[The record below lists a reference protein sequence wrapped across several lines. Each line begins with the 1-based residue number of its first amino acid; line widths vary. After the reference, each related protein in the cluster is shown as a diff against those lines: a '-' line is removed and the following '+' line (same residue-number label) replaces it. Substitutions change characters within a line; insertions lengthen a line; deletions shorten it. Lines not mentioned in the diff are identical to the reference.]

1 MKKICLFISLAVGV
15 LLFNYCTKDIIA
27 ADITKKTVNIL
38 APGNGVHTPYNS
50 ITFWWDEVKDADNY
64 QLQIVSPSFTSVI
77 NLVADT
83 TVTSNKFTLILNPGT
98 YEWRVRASNNA
109 GSTAYSTRS
118 FVIDTT
124 NDMTNITVA
133 LMSPA
138 DSTYSANLSQTF
150 TWASVSNATQYKIDV
165 LNSSGGT
172 LTSSVT
178 TGTSF
183 AYTFSQEG
191 TYTWKVRAENQFTNS
206 AYSSRILLIDQT
218 VPSAPVLLLPVNNA
232 TLTLNDSLKWNTGSG
247 GYFDSLLVASDSTY
261 ASVLVRQKMNGTIY
275 QVTSGAGFISG
286 TNYFWKASTTDK
298 AGNTS
303 VYSTTRKFKAN

>member
-1 MKKICLFISLAVGV
+1 MKKVYLFISLVAGV

-27 ADITKKTVNIL
+27 TDITKKTVNIL

-50 ITFWWDEVKDADNY
+50 ITFWWDEIKDADNY
-64 QLQIVSPSFTSVI
+64 QLQIVSPSFASVVS
-77 NLVADT
+77 LVADT
-83 TVTSNKFTLILNPGT
+83 TVTSNKFILVLNPGT

-124 NDMTNITVA
+124 NDMTNITIA
-133 LMSPA
+133 LLSPT
-138 DSTYSANLSQTF
+138 DSTYSNNPSQTF
-150 TWASVSNATQYKIDV
+150 TWASVTNATQYKIDV
-165 LNSSGGT
+165 LNSTGGT

-206 AYSSRILLIDQT
+206 AYSSRVFLIDQT
-218 VPSAPVLLLPVNNA
+218 VPLAPVLVLPANSA

-261 ASVLVRQKMNGTIY
+261 ASVLVRQKMTGTIY
-275 QVTSGAGFISG
+275 QVTPGAGFISG

-303 VYSTTRKFKAN
+303 VYSVSRKFKAN